1 MLRGSLYEKN
11 GIWQVSTRVL
21 NGSGGTRQISRTTKI
36 EAKPG
41 NKKKAQEKMREIL
54 INLEKEFAEPDKSDN
69 QILFLDWIEKWMEL
83 KSALRTGTIEGYRS
97 YIDKHI
103 VPHFQPLSLSVQ
115 EITPQHL
122 QDFYNKKY
130 KENYSANTLKHF
142 NVIINGALEE
152 AVIKGLIPE
161 NPVKRVTFPRR
172 KKFEGKAYTKD
183 QLEQLLTLAKDTPIE
198 RCIILAAM
206 YGLRRSEVCGLRW
219 QDIDFENNTMTICN
233 TRVKFQ
239 TEIEAE
245 QTKSD
250 ASRRTISL
258 IPATIPYLKRLKF
271 EQRGEA
277 VLHGWEVSESDHV
290 CTRPDGTPYAINYVT
305 QGFNYFLKKNGLPL
319 IRFHDLRHTA
329 CSLLLENG
337 ATPTQVQAF
346 LGHEKV
352 DTTLNVYSHLSK
364 EGAEQTALIMDRV
377 IKKKEA

>member
-11 GIWQVSTRVL
+11 GIWQVSTRVP
-21 NGSGGTRQISRTTKI
+21 NGSGGTKQISRTTKI

-54 INLEKEFAEPDKSDN
+54 LNLEKEFAEPDKSDN
-69 QILFLDWIEKWMEL
+69 QILFLDWIEMWMEL
-83 KSALRTGTIEGYRS
+83 KCALRPGTIEGYRS
-97 YIDKHI
+97 YIDNHI

-130 KENYSANTLKHF
+130 KENYTANTLKHF

-161 NPVKRVTFPRR
+161 NPVRRVTFPRR
-172 KKFEGKAYTKD
+172 KKFEGKAYTED

-245 QTKSD
+245 QTKSE
-250 ASRRTISL
+250 ASRRTIKL
-258 IPATIPYLKRLKF
+258 IPSTVSYLKKLKF
-271 EQRGEA
+271 EQRREA
-277 VLHGWEVSESDHV
+277 VLHGWEVSESKHV
-290 CTRPDGTPYAINYVT
+290 CTRPDGTPYSINYVT
-305 QGFNYFLKKNGLPL
+305 QGFNYFLKKNGLPV

-364 EGAEQTALIMDRV
+364 EGAEQTALIMDRI
-377 IKKKEA
+377 IKRKEA